1 MVKAIDIITSNS
13 HIQGHWL
20 RRIIAAIIDVFIL
33 AIVITIVVIVLD
45 IMGVF
50 GGGVILG
57 TGFLTFVLLSL
68 VQLFYF
74 AFLEATSGS
83 TIGKRLMSLRVVSVS
98 GPMDIT
104 KGIIRNISKIVP
116 YFFVIL
122 GDFILGFIM
131 DGDPRQRFTD
141 RLANTTVVRTDIQE
155 VIPGAYRPGTG
166 PAPSPAVPQP
176 QQPHYDATQSQPP
189 QPSYSSET
197 QPYEPEP
204 TTSPAIAQEEEI
216 VGPDIKETGEETHIR
231 SELVSLRKDDLVK
244 IARDRGMKT
253 SGTKRDLIDRILGEG
268 D

>member
-13 HIQGHWL
+13 HLQGHWL

-141 RLANTTVVRTDIQE
+141 RFANTTVVRTDIQE

-166 PAPSPAVPQP
+166 PAPAPAMPQP
-176 QQPHYDATQSQPP
+176 TQPHYETQQN
-189 QPSYSSET
+189 
-197 QPYEPEP
+197 QPYEPAEQREAPVVAQEP
-204 TTSPAIAQEEEI
+204 VIPQEEEI
-216 VGPDIKETGEETHIR
+216 VTSSDESGDKTHTR
-231 SELVSLRKDDLVK
+231 SELVALRKDDLVK
-244 IARDRGMKT
+244 IARDKGMNT